1 MADLNVAIADDN
13 PQTLCLLQ
21 DIVEGERGFHVVGKA
36 DNGEDAYDRGNE
48 SGYCAFGC
56 NYARNGWN
64 LRHGTGQTE
73 RFF

>member
-36 DNGEDAYDRGNE
+36 DNGEDA
-48 SGYCAFGC
+48 
-56 NYARNGWN
+56 
-64 LRHGTGQTE
+64 
-73 RFF
+73 